1 MAGTRSVETKK
12 VEKAAVLAVKNL
24 IQACPTVD
32 DKLDEDDKNI
42 LVDGPLELYGSQ
54 DMRISDFIGKIDV
67 QVKGTTRKLRVS
79 NRGFVKF
86 SIEVENLR
94 RFNDVFHGILF
105 FCVSVHPKQYTARKV
120 YYAQLLPYDI
130 NMLLRKAGPDQKSIS
145 VRFRPFPT
153 DPKEITRLLMAFH
166 KNREV
171 QLRAEVSAYG
181 FFDEHMTLPPGIKT
195 FKFSTQLFPGESLTT
210 LDGFRDGP
218 YIYGEAENGK
228 LTVIGKMGEVVS
240 FAVGKTATV
249 SAGDFSVE
257 TTLMMGDSEE
267 GDFLEFEGVR
277 VYLSEGTSHIDY
289 MVSGDARKRYNTVRF
304 VQELAK
310 CGTILVDGQVILRG
324 NCSTL
329 DNEQEQRL
337 RESVDA
343 YGLIVDTM
351 NALHITAAW
360 DLDKLSEKEWSDL
373 RLIHRL
379 LVKKIPYRESEIKSP
394 LVHFDIQGGRVYS
407 IARRHNDGS
416 YDFLSL
422 FSDEVY
428 FVFGESNE
436 ASEES
441 EYSSG
446 PVGAIAALDEE
457 GYRKIVNLDMEQ
469 IEKTFER
476 CPITPRNQG
485 PLNQKLLE
493 MLSAYDS
500 GSMQPEAL
508 LAAASLLARKLYDAD
523 KTSDTSYLNLVQ
535 ALKRGRE
542 LNETEKGR
550 LRDIAIDNDARYM
563 KAAAYALLD
572 DKAMAESCLARCN
585 EVERRQIEDYPIAR
599 FFR

>member
-1 MAGTRSVETKK
+1 MAKPRNVETKK

-42 LVDGPLELYGSQ
+42 LVDGSLELYRSQ

-79 NRGFVKF
+79 KRGFVKF

-105 FCVSVHPKQYTARKV
+105 FCVSVHPKQYTARMV
-120 YYAQLLPYDI
+120 YYVQLLPYDI
-130 NMLLRKAGPDQKSIS
+130 NMLLRETGPDQKSIS

-171 QLRAEVSAYG
+171 QLKAEVSAYG

-195 FKFSTQLFPGESLTT
+195 FKFSTQLFPGEPVTT
-210 LDGFRDGP
+210 LDSFRDGP

-228 LTVIGKMGEVVS
+228 LTVIGKMDEVVS
-240 FAVGKTATV
+240 FAMGKTAII

-257 TTLMMGDSEE
+257 TTLMVGESEE

-277 VYLSEGTSHIDY
+277 IYLSEGASHIDY
-289 MVSGDARKRYNTVRF
+289 TVSGDARKRYNTVRF
-304 VQELAK
+304 IQELAK
-310 CGTILVDGQVILRG
+310 CGTILVDGNVIARG
-324 NCSTL
+324 NCSAL
-329 DNEQEQRL
+329 DNEQAQRL
-337 RESVDA
+337 RESAEV
-343 YGLIVDTM
+343 YGVIVDTM
-351 NALHITAAW
+351 NALHITAVW
-360 DLDKLSEKEWSDL
+360 DLDKLSAKEWNDL

-379 LVKKIPYRESEIKSP
+379 LIKKMPYTGGGIKSP

-428 FVFGESNE
+428 FVFGEPNE
-436 ASEES
+436 THEELG
-441 EYSSG
+441 YSSG

-469 IEKTFER
+469 IEKSFER

-493 MLSAYDS
+493 MLSAYDK
-500 GSMQPEAL
+500 GSMQPDVL
-508 LAAASLLARKLYDAD
+508 LAVATLLARKLHEAD
-523 KTSDTSYLNLVQ
+523 KASDTSYLNLAQ
-535 ALKRGRE
+535 TLKRGGE
-542 LNETEKGR
+542 LSKTEQGR

-572 DKAMAESCLARCN
+572 DKAMAESCLARCT
-585 EVERRQIEDYPIAR
+585 EAERRQIKDYPISR